1 MMKVRQWNTE
11 QNRYPSQ
18 VRLHSLLMPLCF
30 ALLFGVV
37 WGLFIT
43 TSRVSATGSTITIH
57 ITGTAQPPGFRPSL
71 VTVHIADSIV
81 FLNDAQPTAT
91 YTIAASDQS
100 FVSPPIPTGHEWSVM
115 FSKPGT
121 HEYHA
126 LSISQSMVGL
136 IIVAPASVKLLPTPA
151 PGVVA
156 TEIAQIQ
163 SERRQ
168 PSGPPS
174 SGSGLSTAT
183 VIIMVA
189 LALVLIGVAVS
200 SLLFLRRRR
209 HA

>member
-1 MMKVRQWNTE
+1 MMRVRQWNTE

-18 VRLHSLLMPLCF
+18 VCLHSLLLPLCF

-43 TSRVSATGSTITIH
+43 TSRVSAAGNTITIH

-81 FLNDAQPTAT
+81 FLNDAQPAAT
-91 YTIAASDQS
+91 YTIAADDQS
-100 FVSPPIPTGHEWSVM
+100 FVSPPIPTGQQWSVM
-115 FSKPGT
+115 FSQPGT
-121 HEYHA
+121 YEYHA
-126 LSISQSMVGL
+126 QGISQSMVGL

-168 PSGPPS
+168 SGGPPS
-174 SGSGLSTAT
+174 SRPGFSPAT
-183 VIIMVA
+183 VIIVVV
-189 LALVLIGVAVS
+189 LALVLIGVAVA
-200 SLLFLRRRR
+200 SLLLLRRRR